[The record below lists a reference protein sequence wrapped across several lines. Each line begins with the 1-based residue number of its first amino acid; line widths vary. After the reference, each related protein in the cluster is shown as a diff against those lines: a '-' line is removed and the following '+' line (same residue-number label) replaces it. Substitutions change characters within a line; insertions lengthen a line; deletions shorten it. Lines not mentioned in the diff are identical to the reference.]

1 MAKISHPISE
11 SALEHTVNWY
21 FSLDNLIAANDRVLQ
36 FMDRLELPNL
46 MRRSADRLH
55 TSSDGQKFEVRADSL
70 NANYSYKYFGKGQ
83 GVSAYTFRD
92 ERDLLWYSLVFSST
106 DRESASEL
114 SPQNWLTKQ
123 ESILGAAELPK
134 VLRA

>member
-11 SALEHTVNWY
+11 SALEHAVNWY

-55 TSSDGQKFEVRADSL
+55 ITVYLFLYARV
-70 NANYSYKYFGKGQ
+70 
-83 GVSAYTFRD
+83 
-92 ERDLLWYSLVFSST
+92 
-106 DRESASEL
+106 
-114 SPQNWLTKQ
+114 
-123 ESILGAAELPK
+123 
-134 VLRA
+134 

>member
-55 TSSDGQKFEVRADSL
+55 ITVYLFLYARV
-70 NANYSYKYFGKGQ
+70 
-83 GVSAYTFRD
+83 
-92 ERDLLWYSLVFSST
+92 
-106 DRESASEL
+106 
-114 SPQNWLTKQ
+114 
-123 ESILGAAELPK
+123 
-134 VLRA
+134 